1 MYPWNSLQFA
11 DAYMMHNNEGKARSA
26 RPLVYDKTWTTV
38 QLTYLQITVELC
50 ESSNSFRC
58 AMDDSEISLLEHIN
72 TSSVLITPS
81 SEPSSPLDHHVT
93 SEASQEKTY
102 LDDSGNYMLP
112 PSNALIDLHMKPQI
126 TPQRAE
132 N

>member
-50 ESSNSFRC
+50 EWQDAIDQTSRYLVIH
-58 AMDDSEISLLEHIN
+58 EGKKVQQLLQVRN
-72 TSSVLITPS
+72 
-81 SEPSSPLDHHVT
+81 
-93 SEASQEKTY
+93 
-102 LDDSGNYMLP
+102 G
-112 PSNALIDLHMKPQI
+112 
-126 TPQRAE
+126 
-132 N
+132 